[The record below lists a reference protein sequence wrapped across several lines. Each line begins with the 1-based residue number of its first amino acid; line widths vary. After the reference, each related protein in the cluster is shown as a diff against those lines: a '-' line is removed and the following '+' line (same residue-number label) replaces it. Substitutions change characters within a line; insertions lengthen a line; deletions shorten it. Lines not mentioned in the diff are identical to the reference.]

1 MAILIRAIMKL
12 IIGLVIFIGLP
23 ILGWGITDISGFFSN
38 PARLG
43 YAILIVLLQI
53 IIVIKL
59 PEAGRNRGRGKQTVA
74 RQRIA
79 LLLLQLIPLA
89 IVVIA
94 PYCDHRAIFTINASE
109 FIRYL
114 GLGLFVLG
122 MIGMHWAEARLDK
135 QFSVQ
140 VTIQENHQLITDG
153 PYRYIRHPRYMG
165 IIIFISGIALIFR
178 SWLALILVAA
188 LTIVLFWRIYDEE
201 MLMRNQFGA
210 AWDTYCRKSWRLIP
224 FVY

>member
-23 ILGWGITDISGFFSN
+23 FVGWGITDIQGFIAN

-43 YAILIVLLQI
+43 YAILIVLMQI

-94 PYCDHRAIFTINASE
+94 PYCDRRAIFTINASE

-153 PYRYIRHPRYMG
+153 PYRYIRHPRYLG